1 MIIFK
6 TFLQILRRNA
16 WILIMY
22 SAILIFFSIFS
33 LKANDATLNFEA
45 TKPDLY
51 LQNLDTGSDFSQSL
65 ANYLTEHSNI
75 IELPDEADAL
85 SDALFYRRI
94 NYTVTIPEGFGA
106 TFLAGNTPTMIV
118 RSTGDYNAELAEMT
132 LQRFLNTA
140 ESYRLIDQSEADL
153 IRDVEATLASEIPV
167 TLASKR
173 DVSGLEQA
181 AFYYNFL
188 NYPLLVGCIFMICT
202 VMLSFR
208 DGKIAGRIAVSGMR
222 PERINRVLL
231 LANSLFGGLLWLIYV
246 IISFLIVGH
255 TMLSLQGLWFILN
268 SLVFAFC
275 AIVTALLLAN
285 LVRSRNALNGVT
297 NVIGLGTS
305 FLCGAFVPLSFLPNS
320 VKAIAHIF
328 PSYWYIDANEKI
340 KLLED
345 CSWEQVAPII
355 CNMLVVLVF
364 ALGFIVIM
372 NLLTRRARR
381 RTN

>member
-65 ANYLTEHSNI
+65 AIYLTERNNI
-75 IELPDEADAL
+75 IELPDDADAL

-94 NYTVTIPEGFGA
+94 NYAVTIPEGFGA
-106 TFLAGNTPTMIV
+106 TFLAGDTPTLTV

-153 IRDVEATLASEIPV
+153 IRDVETTLASEISV

-208 DGKIAGRIAVSGMR
+208 NGKVAGRIAVSGMR

-372 NLLTRRARR
+372 NLLTRRAQR